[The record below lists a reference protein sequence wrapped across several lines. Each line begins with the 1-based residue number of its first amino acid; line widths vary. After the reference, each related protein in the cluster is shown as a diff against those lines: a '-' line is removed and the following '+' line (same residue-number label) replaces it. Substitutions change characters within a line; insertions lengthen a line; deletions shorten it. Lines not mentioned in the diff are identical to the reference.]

1 MRKQNP
7 AKVNEIVL
15 FIELEHILLSFC
27 FPYLIF
33 VSVLTTNS

>member
-7 AKVNEIVL
+7 AKVTEILL
-15 FIELEHILLSFC
+15 FIELEHIRRNFC